1 MEKTRQEV
9 RTRLEE
15 ALKREGIAGSAIVPN
30 VEGSLLWKE
39 EYEKLNRVYGVKLEK
54 LKEQLRTL

>member
-1 MEKTRQEV
+1 V

-39 EYEKLNRVYGVKLEK
+39 ECEKLNRVYGVKLEK